1 LVGRGCQNHPTVSEL
16 RKGSKDKEI
25 RYPKCNLSDSCVPL
39 SSKRVGSD
47 MYALFKL
54 QEPMLFRGSM
64 EFSPNVRGPKTIAT
78 SLILPTPSTIAGAL
92 ATFYLDTQKT

>member
-1 LVGRGCQNHPTVSEL
+1 
-16 RKGSKDKEI
+16 
-25 RYPKCNLSDSCVPL
+25 
-39 SSKRVGSD
+39 

-92 ATFYLDTQKT
+92 GNLLPRNSEDLTFRKLPDGKGMSLKS